1 MNYKKIIKRRSVRI
15 KILRML
21 SFIPDKTML
30 KLQYRIYMGRKLD
43 LNNPKRFTE
52 KIQWYKLYYRN
63 PEIVECVD
71 KYEVRNYLRRNGFSD
86 ILTNDYGVYDSP
98 EDIDFDS
105 LPHSFVLK
113 DTLGGGG
120 TSIIIVKDKKK
131 IVWNRLKKQLVQWC
145 GTELKKDL
153 GREWPYYSGK
163 KHRIFIE
170 EYMEDSA
177 RLNEYKFFCFNG
189 KVEFLYYISERNL
202 GMGGKFHILTRNFEN
217 TGVIRIGDEPGL
229 TEVVRPHHYEKMIR
243 IAEKLAEKFPHV
255 RVDLYEYKN
264 QIKFGELTFYNASG
278 YMKFSPD
285 SFDIKIGECFKLPE
299 KM

>member
-105 LPHSFVLK
+105 LPHSFV
-113 DTLGGGG
+113 
-120 TSIIIVKDKKK
+120 
-131 IVWNRLKKQLVQWC
+131 
-145 GTELKKDL
+145 
-153 GREWPYYSGK
+153 
-163 KHRIFIE
+163 
-170 EYMEDSA
+170 
-177 RLNEYKFFCFNG
+177 
-189 KVEFLYYISERNL
+189 
-202 GMGGKFHILTRNFEN
+202 
-217 TGVIRIGDEPGL
+217 
-229 TEVVRPHHYEKMIR
+229 
-243 IAEKLAEKFPHV
+243 
-255 RVDLYEYKN
+255 
-264 QIKFGELTFYNASG
+264 
-278 YMKFSPD
+278 
-285 SFDIKIGECFKLPE
+285 
-299 KM
+299 